1 MGFTY
6 CNGVSAAAAAVETQS
21 SRQKIVFRIM
31 EFGNNKSRIDGDVL
45 QQTGLFD
52 DKISFPKEGNRFHAL
67 LLCFCNGLHEVL
79 AGLEVRYVMCF
90 DEHRRIL

>member
-1 MGFTY
+1 M
-6 CNGVSAAAAAVETQS
+6 AAVETQS
-21 SRQKIVFRIM
+21 SRQKIDFRIM
-31 EFGNNKSRIDGDVL
+31 DIGENKSRIDGDVL